1 MKTLLLAAAIAANLV
16 AASAP
21 AFAGSQDANANAF
34 VRQAEANA
42 AQRLNNAG
50 VSLGGRRIVVRGV
63 IGGDGRLRS
72 LSVVDTS
79 GSRDTDAAVTAA
91 LNRMDIADAPASVVG
106 AALVLRLVGSGL
118 AEASG
123 GGLKAEAR

>member
-16 AASAP
+16 AASVP
-21 AFAGSQDANANAF
+21 AFAGSQDANASAF
-34 VRQAEANA
+34 VRRAEASA
-42 AQRLNNAG
+42 AQRLNAAG
-50 VSLGGRRIVVRGV
+50 VSLGGRRIVLRGV

-91 LNRMDIADAPASVVG
+91 L
-106 AALVLRLVGSGL
+106 
-118 AEASG
+118 E
-123 GGLKAEAR
+123 